1 MVQEK
6 YSEMTD
12 KLYQIKFDATITG
25 EFDLNMTRRRF
36 KKVFDLTQPAL
47 EKLFSGKELL
57 IKKDLS
63 EEGAMQ
69 FATKIADTG
78 CECVI
83 ERIEDEGEEY
93 YEENRAK
100 HDRRIRFR
108 RDVRPAAVIPD
119 RRLNIRRKVDI
130 EYFEELIL
138 NHTDIPIE
146 FASYSPTVKERK

>member
-1 MVQEK
+1 MVTK
-6 YSEMTD
+6 KLSEMTD

-25 EFDLNMTRRRF
+25 EYDLDMTRRRF
-36 KKVFDLTQPAL
+36 KKVFGLTKPAL

-69 FATKIADTG
+69 FATRIADTG

-83 ERIEDEGEEY
+83 ERIMDEDEEY
-93 YEENRAK
+93 YEENRVS
-100 HDRRIRFR
+100 HDRRIRYR
-108 RDVRPAAVIPD
+108 RDVRPASVIPD
-119 RRLNIRRKVDI
+119 RRESIRRKADM

-138 NHTDIPIE
+138 NHTDIPVE
-146 FASYSPTVKERK
+146 FASYSPTIKDRE

>member
-1 MVQEK
+1 
-6 YSEMTD
+6 MTD

-25 EFDLNMTRRRF
+25 EYDLHMTRRRF
-36 KKVFDLTQPAL
+36 KKVFGLTQPAL

-63 EEGAMQ
+63 EDSAMQ

-83 ERIEDEGEEY
+83 ERILDESEEH
-93 YEENRAK
+93 YEENRDP
-100 HDRRIRFR
+100 HDRRIRHR
-108 RDVRPAAVIPD
+108 RDSRPAAVIAD
-119 RRLNIRRKVDI
+119 RRQNIRRKSDI

-138 NHTDIPIE
+138 NHTDIPVE
-146 FASYSPTVKERK
+146 FASYSPIIKDRE

>member
-1 MVQEK
+1 MVQKK
-6 YSEMTD
+6 YNEMTD
-12 KLYQIKFDATITG
+12 KTYQIKFDATITG
-25 EFDLNMTRRRF
+25 EFDLDMTRRRF

-63 EEGAMQ
+63 EENAMQ

-83 ERIEDEGEEY
+83 ERVEDPSEDY
-93 YEENRAK
+93 YEENRAS

-119 RRLNIRRKVDI
+119 RRQNIRRKEDI
-130 EYFEELIL
+130 EHFEELIL
-138 NHTDIPIE
+138 NHTEIPIE